1 MSISS
6 KASVILLG
14 LSLAAAFAL
23 PAFGQ
28 DTSIKTATGTAAR
41 RPDLIQQKQVLLKE
55 VETAK
60 EKLASRAAVLKTR
73 LQAFK
78 DQKKAVLAERI
89 NTNLNAIN
97 QNQTKQMQKHLN
109 TMTNILDR
117 LAFKVNQTAGDIKDP
132 AAARAAIT
140 SARISIA
147 TASAAVSA
155 QAQNDYT
162 IVVTSEAR
170 IKIDAKR
177 QRDQLH
183 ADLLALKKMIVDER
197 QRVANAIRV
206 ARSDKVEASRVK
218 EGTASGK

>member
-28 DTSIKTATGTAAR
+28 NTLIKTATGTAAK
-41 RPDLIQQKQVLLKE
+41 RPDFIQQKLEITKE
-55 VETAK
+55 N
-60 EKLASRAAVLKTR
+60 LASRAAALKTR

-78 DQKKAVLAERI
+78 DQKKAGLAERI

-117 LAFKVNQTAGDIKDP
+117 LAFKVNQAAGNIKDP

-140 SARISIA
+140 SARTSIA

-155 QAQNDYT
+155 QAQKDYT
-162 IVVTSEAR
+162 IQVTSEAR
-170 IKIDAKR
+170 IKPDAKK

-183 ADLLALKKMIVDER
+183 TDLLALKKMIVDER

-206 ARSDKVEASRVK
+206 ARSDKVETSRVK

>member
-14 LSLAAAFAL
+14 LSLAATFAL

-28 DTSIKTATGTAAR
+28 NTLIKTATGTAAK
-41 RPDLIQQKQVLLKE
+41 RPDLIQQKL
-55 VETAK
+55 ETAK
-60 EKLASRAAVLKTR
+60 ENLASRAAALKTR

-78 DQKKAVLAERI
+78 DQKKAGLAERI

-117 LAFKVNQTAGDIKDP
+117 LAFKVNQAAGDIKDP
-132 AAARAAIT
+132 AAARTAIT
-140 SARISIA
+140 SARTSIA

-155 QAQNDYT
+155 QAQKDYT
-162 IVVTSEAR
+162 IQVTSEAR
-170 IKIDAKR
+170 IKADAKK

-206 ARSDKVEASRVK
+206 ARSEKVEASRVK

>member
-28 DTSIKTATGTAAR
+28 NTLIKTATGTAAK
-41 RPDLIQQKQVLLKE
+41 RPDLIQQKL
-55 VETAK
+55 ETAK
-60 EKLASRAAVLKTR
+60 ENLASRAAALKTR

-78 DQKKAVLAERI
+78 DRKKAVLAERI

-117 LAFKVNQTAGDIKDP
+117 LAFKVNQAAGDIKDP

-140 SARISIA
+140 SARTSIA

-155 QAQNDYT
+155 QAQKDYT
-162 IVVTSEAR
+162 IQVTSEAR
-170 IKIDAKR
+170 IKPDAKK

-197 QRVANAIRV
+197 QKVANAIRV
-206 ARSDKVEASRVK
+206 ARSDKVETSRVK